1 MRVDQRSA
9 FAACA
14 ASAICIVAVLG
25 FARLALA
32 QPSEASS
39 PSAMSTAA
47 PAMAP
52 AHHAPHASQLV
63 KVSACDPK
71 LNLMQSGGYM
81 AGPGYYGYA
90 PGWGYRGGYW
100 GDPYGF
106 NYYQPPVTTAMPQLG
121 IDYVNLSHKTMSEI
135 EFGLVANG
143 QLRAEVKDVG
153 TFSPGVEIKHKFGIS
168 TNVFPIQTGLPQC
181 VPLRI
186 TFADGTHWR
195 NPALPPHNKQLYGPV
210 GFVPDGQATIA
221 LH

>member
-1 MRVDQRSA
+1 MRVHHRSA
-9 FAACA
+9 FVSCVALAACL
-14 ASAICIVAVLG
+14 VAVAG
-25 FARLALA
+25 VAHPALA
-32 QPSEASS
+32 QPSQASS
-39 PSAMSTAA
+39 PAAMSTTAAA
-47 PAMAP
+47 PAP
-52 AHHAPHASQLV
+52 AQPVKHASQLV

-106 NYYQPPVTTAMPQLG
+106 TAYQPPVTTTMPQLG
-121 IDYVNLSHKTMSEI
+121 IDYVNISHKTMSEI

-143 QLRAEVKDVG
+143 RLVAEVRDVG
-153 TFSPGVEIKHKFGIS
+153 TFSPGAEIKHKFGVSANI
-168 TNVFPIQTGLPQC
+168 FPLQTGLPQC

-186 TFADGTHWR
+186 AFADGTHWR
-195 NPALPPHNKQLYGPV
+195 NPALPPHNKELYGPV
-210 GFVPDGQATIA
+210 GYRAPQTSSVA